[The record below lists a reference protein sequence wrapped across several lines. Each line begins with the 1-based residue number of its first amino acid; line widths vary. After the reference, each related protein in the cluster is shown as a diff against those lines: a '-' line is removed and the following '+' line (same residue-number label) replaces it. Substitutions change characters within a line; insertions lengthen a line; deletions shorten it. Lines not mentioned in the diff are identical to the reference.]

1 MVTILLA
8 PGFEE
13 MEAVAPCDLL
23 RRAGEEVRFCGIG
36 GLEIT
41 GSHGIVIHAD
51 DSLEALDF
59 DAMEMLVLP
68 GGLRGVQSVLADCG
82 ALALLR
88 RAWDAGKY
96 VAAICA
102 GPTVLAQ
109 LGIIGTSRAVCYPGM
124 ADKMG
129 EASYENASVVTD
141 GKLITGRAA
150 GSSLDFGLE
159 LVRILRGPEAANQVA
174 RGIFYPPVE

>member
-1 MVTILLA
+1 MVSILLA

-23 RRAGEEVRFCGIG
+23 RRAGVEVRFCGLG
-36 GLEIT
+36 GSEIV
-41 GSHGIVIHAD
+41 GSHGITVHAE
-51 DSLEALDF
+51 DSLDTLPF
-59 DAMEMLVLP
+59 DEMEMLVLP
-68 GGLRGVQSVLADCG
+68 GGLRGVRNVLADEA
-82 ALALLR
+82 ALGLLR

-109 LGIIGTSRAVCYPGM
+109 LGIVGKAKAVCYPGM

-129 EASYENASVVTD
+129 EADYQDASVVMD
-141 GKLITGRAA
+141 GRLITGRAA
-150 GSSLDFGLE
+150 GSSLDFGLA
-159 LVRILRGPEAANQVA
+159 LVRILRGEEAAEKTA
-174 RGIFYPPVE
+174 KGIVYAVGN